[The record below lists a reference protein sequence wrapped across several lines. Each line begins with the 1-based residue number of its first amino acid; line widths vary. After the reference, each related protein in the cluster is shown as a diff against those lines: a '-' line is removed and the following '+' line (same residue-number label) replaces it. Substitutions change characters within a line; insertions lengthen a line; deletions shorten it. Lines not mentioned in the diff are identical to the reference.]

1 MKIIT
6 ATIKNFRLLKDLVL
20 DFSVDPEKRLTV
32 IRAANETGK
41 TTSQNALMWCLYGSK
56 VLPRKGEYSLFPSDA
71 LARGEKRIEV
81 SVEIKFEVEH
91 ATGLGKGKHQ
101 ISTQSYHLIRSCL
114 EMPPKEG
121 TKPRQSETRN
131 LWRSGLTGDVKVP
144 DHEVDAIIEG
154 ALPESLKDV
163 YFTDGDSAMSF
174 IEAAASQSIKRQRV
188 TNAIEALLGLTT
200 LEKTVSHLGTVT
212 ARFSQEIDN
221 KNYAKEL
228 EALNDKINGLQEDIE
243 EWKASREEA
252 EINIAEITKEHALV
266 ESKLEE
272 TLILGDKEKLVKKK
286 AQAQQNISRLS
297 ENVKQQ
303 LKMVSSLASGEH
315 FSLSVLEEAIVKVKA
330 NLNKRNQNKQ
340 LPKVNVPILEE
351 LLDRDSCFCGSDL
364 TAGSQEGASRRLK
377 ISGAIEA
384 SRASDIVQESAS
396 SLFYRI
402 RSVNPD
408 LGAAKWMKDYTDMHL
423 SYSQLLSSISS
434 SEKDLQDVENDLSS
448 VQDSHVPELREQRA
462 RLFAHLQK
470 LRSDE
475 GIDSNRI
482 DEAAE
487 RLKDADRE
495 REVVRKKLGKTNTS
509 TINYDLAKEAQ
520 LVFSTIINKLR
531 KEELKKVSIE
541 MNRIFLSM
549 IGSDGEGSQFG
560 LIQSAELTD
569 EFDIMVYGPDRHRLN
584 PDQDLN
590 GASRRAITL
599 SFILALTKI
608 SEVEA
613 PNIIDTPLGMMAGY
627 VKQSVLLNTIKE
639 GSQIVLFLTH
649 DEIKGVENILD
660 KYAGKIF
667 TLTNPAHY
675 PKMLVNEP
683 HVSDSRILR
692 CECDHHSSCNLCE
705 RKSMELS

>member
-1 MKIIT
+1 MKLLE
-6 ATIKNFRLLKDLVL
+6 ATIKNFRLLKELTL
-20 DFSVDPEKRLTV
+20 DFSVDPEKPLTV

-41 TTSQNALMWCLYGSK
+41 TTCQNALMWCLYGSK
-56 VLPRKGEYSLFPSDA
+56 ALPRKGEYSLFPSDA
-71 LARGEKRIEV
+71 SARGEKRVEV
-81 SVEIKFEVEH
+81 SVEIRFEVEH
-91 ATGLGKGKHQ
+91 ATGLGKGRHQ
-101 ISTQSYHLIRSCL
+101 ISTQRYHLIRSCV
-114 EMPPKEG
+114 ENAPKEG
-121 TKPRQSETRN
+121 AKPRHSEVRA

-144 DHEVDAIIEG
+144 DLEVDDIIEG

-200 LEKTVSHLGTVT
+200 LEKTVSHLGTVV

-228 EALNDKINGLQEDIE
+228 EILNDRINGLQEDIE
-243 EWKASREEA
+243 EWKAKREEA
-252 EINIAEITKEHALV
+252 ELNIAEVTREHALV
-266 ESKLEE
+266 ESKIEE
-272 TLILGDKEKLVKKK
+272 ALLRGDKEKLVKKK

-297 ENVKQQ
+297 ENAKQQ
-303 LKMVSSLASGEH
+303 LKVISSLASGEEL
-315 FSLSVLEEAIVKVKA
+315 SLAILEGAIVKVKD
-330 NLNKRNQNKQ
+330 NLNKRNQSKQ

-364 TAGSQEGASRRLK
+364 TADSLEGRSRRSK
-377 ISGAIEA
+377 ISGAIEK
-384 SRASDIVQESAS
+384 SRASDLVQESAS

-402 RSVNPD
+402 RSVDPAV
-408 LGAAKWMKDYTDMHL
+408 GAPRWISRYSEMHL
-423 SYSQLLSSISS
+423 SYSQLLSSVTM
-434 SEKDLQDVENDLSS
+434 SERELQEVEEDLST
-448 VQDSHVPELREQRA
+448 VQGSHVPELKDQRLKLLA
-462 RLFAHLQK
+462 ELQK

-475 GIDSNRI
+475 GTHSSRI
-482 DEAAE
+482 HEATE

-520 LVFSTIINKLR
+520 VVFSTIIDRLR
-531 KEELKKVSIE
+531 HEELKKVSVE

-549 IGSDGEGSQFG
+549 IGSEGEKSQFG

-569 EFDIMVYGPDRHRLN
+569 EFDIMVYGPDKHRLN

-613 PNIIDTPLGMMAGY
+613 PNIIDTPLGMMSGY
-627 VKQSVLLNTIKE
+627 VKQSVLINTIKE
-639 GSQIVLFLTH
+639 GSQVVLFLTH
-649 DEIKGVENILD
+649 DEIKGVEEILD
-660 KYAGKIF
+660 RHAGRVF

-675 PKMLVNEP
+675 PKMLLNKPE
-683 HVSDSRILR
+683 VSDSRVVR
-692 CECDHHSSCNLCE
+692 CECDHRGSCDVCE
-705 RKSMELS
+705 RKSMELV